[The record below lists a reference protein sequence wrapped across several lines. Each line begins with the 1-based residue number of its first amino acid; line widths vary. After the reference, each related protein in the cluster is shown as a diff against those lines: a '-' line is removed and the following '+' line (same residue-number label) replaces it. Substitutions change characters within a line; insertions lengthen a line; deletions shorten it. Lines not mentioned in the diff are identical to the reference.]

1 MKTQPL
7 LVKNIEQL
15 DRHTLGIEWIDGHK
29 SRWRLAHLRRN
40 CPCASCID
48 EWSGAPILK
57 AEDVDDNI
65 QAKRID
71 SVGRY
76 ALTIHFTDGHSTGI
90 YSFPLL
96 RKLCQCPEC
105 IAKRREEESAKQAQQ
120 NGG

>member
-1 MKTQPL
+1 MKSTQPL
-7 LVKNIEQL
+7 LVKHIEQL

-29 SRWRLAHLRRN
+29 SQWRLSHLRRN

-48 EWSGAPILK
+48 EWTHQPILK
-57 AEDVDDNI
+57 PGDVND
-65 QAKRID
+65 QLTAKRVE

-76 ALTIHFTDGHSTGI
+76 ALTIQFSDGHSTGI

-105 IAKRREEESAKQAQQ
+105 RDKAS
-120 NGG
+120 